1 MLDANQS
8 CEKAAVCK
16 NIKQEQRITQSNEQ
30 LVTEQH
36 HQAEEKKKNAWKN
49 VQKIGMQKSIK
60 FLHEKEM
67 ECNKVDVLCIA
78 TI

>member
-36 HQAEEKKKNAWKN
+36 HQAEEKKKKMHGKMCKKLACRNR
-49 VQKIGMQKSIK
+49 
-60 FLHEKEM
+60 
-67 ECNKVDVLCIA
+67 
-78 TI
+78 